1 MPKVLLTGKPGT
13 GKTTLIKKVIEEL
26 KREVGGFY
34 TEEIREGDKRV
45 GFKIKSLNGEEGI
58 LAHINVRSKFRVGK
72 YGVNIEDLERVGI
85 LAIKEAMEGDKLIVM
100 DEIGRMELYSKKF
113 QQQVLSCLES
123 NRSLLGTIQDRHNEF
138 LDKIRKREDVT
149 IIRVTPK
156 NRDLLLPQIIRLFR
170 KNAN

>member
-13 GKTTLIKKVIEEL
+13 GKTTLIKKVIKEL
-26 KREVGGFY
+26 KRETGGFY
-34 TEEIREGDKRV
+34 TEEIRERDKRV
-45 GFKIKSLNGEEGI
+45 GFKIKSLSGEEGI
-58 LAHINVRSKFRVGK
+58 LAHINVRSEFRVGK
-72 YGVNIEDLERVGI
+72 YGVNIGDLERVGL
-85 LAIKEAMEGDKLIVM
+85 LAIKEAMEDDKLIVM

-113 QQQVLSCLES
+113 QEQVLSCLES

-156 NRDLLLPQIIRLFR
+156 NRSLLLPQIIRLF
-170 KNAN
+170 KEEL